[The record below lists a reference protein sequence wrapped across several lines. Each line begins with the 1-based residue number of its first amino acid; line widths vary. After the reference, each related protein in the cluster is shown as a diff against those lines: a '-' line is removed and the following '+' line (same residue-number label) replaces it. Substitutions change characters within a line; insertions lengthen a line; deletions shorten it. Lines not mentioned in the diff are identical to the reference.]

1 MLKFIWNAWWR
12 NKERFILLLVG
23 VLIVSTGLSYLIGTS
38 QANKG
43 TVVDALQQRW
53 HSSYDIV
60 VRPPNSRSVTEDLK
74 LLEPNYMSGL
84 DGGITRKQYETIKQ
98 MTDVEVAA
106 PIAMIGGI
114 YVGTPI
120 GTHTFKE
127 QGIYRLRIKNQQDTG
142 LNVEQYTADFYL
154 GAGWE
159 PSKDATKTG
168 LSPINVGKVPLYE
181 ASTYEMI
188 AGVDPEAEAKLVGLK
203 DAVHTTAHSRY
214 FDPDTTITKR
224 GDGAIQIPILLNE
237 QEYSTVKTSY
247 TYEDVLLPLQDDS
260 MNATVN
266 MIEQKGGKRFLKTLK
281 TDNPKTYTIT
291 SQQIRKKLVT
301 DILNGTQ
308 VANSASEFNWISQKP
323 SPVSYQ
329 PLKSPFGNRWPYTY
343 QVEPQRVEADSLL
356 AKRTMYRKPNPIGQT
371 SDDWI
376 KLDMNYI
383 GVFNAKKLNL
393 SKDPLTEL
401 PMETYFPAKA
411 QWVMDAKE
419 QPVNPPR
426 NVEAMDDPFDFL
438 TKPPSVLTTLD
449 AAFAIRGDKA
459 ISAIRIHVKG
469 VETLNETSE
478 AKLQAVAR
486 EIEDKTG
493 LITDVTLGSSPQLA
507 LTYLPG
513 LDGKKALGWVQQP
526 WIKLGSSISIFEETK
541 VGMGG
546 VIASVIAVAI
556 VYVFSSNIILLY
568 ARKKEFAILLSL
580 GWRPRQLSKLLLLEA
595 TLLGTLVTLIAWLI
609 LGGFSLIGNG
619 GTSFERILLI
629 GLAGLL
635 IYWGGTLVPM
645 ALIRRI
651 RPYETMR
658 AGEVTAGRRFFRS
671 TGVLGMSLNQL
682 LTYWQRT
689 ILSIIAIALPTSLFM
704 FFLFVTFRLKGVLY
718 ATWLGEFVALEVGT
732 MHYIAMGVALLIAI
746 LTTTEILWQN
756 VNERKSQL
764 AVLKVTGWHDHWI
777 RLLVLIEG
785 GVTGILAGLIGL
797 SVALV
802 LIWQTY
808 HTFPTADIGFLC
820 LTLLI
825 PLATGIVGALLPA
838 ARAVRITPSAAI
850 NQTVVNSKATEKRF
864 KIALGTIGGGLVAS
878 ILILGFFAVAKTPPA
893 PAKPAA
899 KPTKVIQTTGTKLD
913 DQQVQKER
921 DLPGKTSVKESNKIL
936 AAVLQK
942 ASFRTYPGD
951 ANIKRYNDLEVKEAR
966 TLPNREAPAGQK
978 AIMIRI
984 EMQDSDEM
992 SEGSFYTYEP
1002 QYFTLTN
1009 DQSGTHD
1016 PVDVINRNPKAWIEQ
1031 SKYLPPYKSRIDL
1044 IYHVPETAKKA
1055 VLFLKGDWTAQT
1067 YAFEMKLK

>member
-60 VRPPNSRSVTEDLK
+60 VRPVGSRSVTEDLK

-106 PIAMIGGI
+106 PIAMIGGTYI
-114 YVGTPI
+114 GTPI
-120 GTHTFKE
+120 GTHTIKK
-127 QGIYRLRIKNQQDTG
+127 QGIYRLRINSQQDTG
-142 LNVEQYTADFYL
+142 LKTEQYITDHYL

-159 PSKDATKTG
+159 PLKDATKTG
-168 LSPINVGKVPLYE
+168 LSPLGVGKVPLYE
-181 ASTYEMI
+181 QGTYEMI
-188 AGVDPEAEAKLVGLK
+188 AGVDPEAEARLVGLK

-214 FDPDTTITKR
+214 FDPNTKITKR
-224 GDGAIQIPILLNE
+224 GDGAIQIPVLLNE

-266 MIEQKGGKRFLKTLK
+266 MIEQKGGREFLETLK
-281 TDNPKTYTIT
+281 TDHPKTYTIT
-291 SQQIRKKLVT
+291 SRQIRKQLVT
-301 DILNGTQ
+301 DILNG
-308 VANSASEFNWISQKP
+308 NHEPNGASEFDWVSQKP
-323 SPVSYQ
+323 SPVKYQ

-343 QVEPQRVEADSLL
+343 QVEPQRVEAESLL
-356 AKRTMYRKPNPIGQT
+356 AKRAMYRKPNKFGQT

-383 GVFNAKKLNL
+383 GVFNAKKLKL

-411 QWVMDAKE
+411 QWVMDAQE
-419 QPVNPPR
+419 RPVNPPR
-426 NVEAMDDPFDFL
+426 DVEAMDDPFDFL

-469 VETLNETSE
+469 VETLNEQSE

-513 LDGKKALGWVQQP
+513 LDGKKALGWIQQP
-526 WIKLGSSISIFEETK
+526 WIKLGSSISIFEEAK

-580 GWRPRQLSKLLLLEA
+580 GWRPRQLSTLLLLEA
-595 TLLGTLVTLIAWLI
+595 TLLGILVTLIAWLI

-619 GTSFERILLI
+619 GTSPERVLLV

-645 ALIRRI
+645 ALIRWI

-658 AGEVTAGRRFFRS
+658 AGEATSGRRFVRS

-689 ILSIIAIALPTSLFM
+689 VLSIIAIALPTSLFM

-764 AVLKVTGWHDHWI
+764 AVLKVTGWHDRRI

-785 GVTGILAGLIGL
+785 GLTGLLAGMIGL
-797 SVALV
+797 AVALV

-820 LTLLI
+820 LTLMI
-825 PLATGIVGALLPA
+825 PLATGVVGALLPA

-878 ILILGFFAVAKTPPA
+878 ILILGFFVVAKIPPA
-893 PAKPAA
+893 PAKPVT
-899 KPTKVIQTTGTKLD
+899 KPTKVIQTTGAKLH
-913 DQQVQKER
+913 DQQSQKER
-921 DLPGKTSVKESNKIL
+921 VLPKKKSVKESNETL
-936 AAVLQK
+936 EAVLQK

-951 ANIKRYNDLEVKEAR
+951 TNVKRYNDLEVKEAR
-966 TLPNREAPAGQK
+966 TLTNLKSPAGQK

-992 SEGSFYTYEP
+992 VVGSFYTYEP
-1002 QYFTLTN
+1002 QFFTLTN

-1016 PVDVINRNPKAWIEQ
+1016 PIDVINRNPKAWIEQ
-1031 SKYLPPYKSRIDL
+1031 SKYLPPYKSRVDL
-1044 IYHVPETAKKA
+1044 IYHVPKAAKKA
-1055 VLFLKGDWTAQT
+1055 VLFLNGEWTAQT
-1067 YAFEMKLK
+1067 YAFEMKIK